1 MMKIMLLTCAFITST
16 TWGFVPTVESLFRHG
31 SNPDVTADGVTLT
44 LNIKRINQGEKTIS
58 NITDASLLRSE
69 REEDFYKVYFAKKDN
84 TLRLVQVRYSNGDY
98 SDNAIEH
105 KLYYPNF
112 TSYTVKADWEQA
124 EKGLFFGVLQS
135 LVLNDGAP
143 LLKYLK
149 ALEVPVKLND
159 EIINREKVELLAAYK
174 RYLII
179 TGKDR
184 NARKT
189 EINPLKPEEKEARDR
204 ADEVMAQPMYV
215 DTEQVKLGRDDGSIS
230 WIVNAGTLDSVFTYK
245 MRDLS
250 KVKLKSPLGDIEMIF
265 KDYWL
270 ANGTHSLPRFILIR
284 SLSGE
289 AYQVELTNL
298 RHHVVKE
305 AEFVK
310 QLNGWDQTL
319 KGKVSTEVRPPFM
332 L

>member
-1 MMKIMLLTCAFITST
+1 MKIFLLSLALVTTSVL
-16 TWGFVPTVESLFRHG
+16 GYVPTVESLFRHG
-31 SNPDVTADGVTLT
+31 ANPDVTADGVTLT
-44 LNIKRINQGEKTIS
+44 LNVKRINQGEKTIS
-58 NITDASLLRSE
+58 SITDASLLSGE
-69 REEDFYKVYFAKKDN
+69 REEDYYKVYFARKEN
-84 TLRLVQVRYSNGDY
+84 TLRLVQVRYTNGEY
-98 SDNAIEH
+98 SDAAIEH

-124 EKGLFFGVLQS
+124 EKGLFYGVLQS

-159 EIINREKVELLAAYK
+159 EIINREKVELLAEYK
-174 RYLII
+174 RYLIV

-189 EINPLKPEEKEARDR
+189 EVNPLKPDDREAREQVDR
-204 ADEVMAQPMYV
+204 VMAQPMYV
-215 DTEQVKLGRDDGSIS
+215 DTDHVKLGRDDGYIS
-230 WIVNAGTLDSVFTYK
+230 WMVNAGPLEAVFSYK
-245 MRDLS
+245 NRDLS
-250 KVKLKSPLGDIEMIF
+250 KVKLKSPLGELEMIF

-270 ANGTHSLPRFILIR
+270 ANGSHSLPRFILIR
-284 SLSGE
+284 SLSGQ

-305 AEFVK
+305 NDFIK
-310 QLNGWDQTL
+310 QLNEWDQTL

>member
-1 MMKIMLLTCAFITST
+1 MKLIFLSLVFVSSSVF
-16 TWGFVPTVESLFRHG
+16 GFVPTVESLFRHG

-44 LNIKRINQGEKTIS
+44 LSVKRINQGEKTIS
-58 NITDASLLRSE
+58 NITDASLLSDE
-69 REEDFYKVYFAKKDN
+69 REEDFYKIYFAKKDE
-84 TLRLVQVRYSNGDY
+84 TIRLVQVRYSNSEY
-98 SDNAIEH
+98 SDKAIEH

-112 TSYTVKADWEQA
+112 TSYTVKADWEQS
-124 EKGLFFGVLQS
+124 EKGVFFGVLQS

-149 ALEVPVKLND
+149 ALDVPVKLNE

-174 RYLII
+174 RYLIV

-189 EINPLKPEEKEARDR
+189 EINPLKPDDRDARER

-215 DTEQVKLGRDDGSIS
+215 DTDHVKLGRDEGSIS
-230 WIVNAGTLDSVFTYK
+230 WIVNAGPLESVFSYK
-245 MRDLS
+245 LRDLN
-250 KVKLKSPLGDIEMIF
+250 KIKIKSPLGEMEMLF

-270 ANGTHSLPRFILIR
+270 ANGSHSLPRFILIR
-284 SLSGE
+284 SLSGQ

-305 AEFVK
+305 NDFIK
-310 QLNGWDQTL
+310 QLNEWDQTL
-319 KGKVSTEVRPPFM
+319 KGKTSTEVRPPFM

>member
-1 MMKIMLLTCAFITST
+1 MKLFLLSLAFITSSA
-16 TWGFVPTVESLFRHG
+16 FAYVPTVESLFRHG

-44 LNIKRINQGEKTIS
+44 LNVKRINQGEKTIS
-58 NITDASLLRSE
+58 SITDASLLSSE
-69 REEDFYKVYFAKKDN
+69 REEDFYKVYLARKDN
-84 TLRLVQVRYSNGDY
+84 TLRLVQVRYASGEY
-98 SDNAIEH
+98 SENAIEH

-124 EKGLFFGVLQS
+124 EKGLFYGILQS
-135 LVLNDGAP
+135 LLLNDGAP

-149 ALEVPVKLND
+149 ALEVPVRLNE
-159 EIINREKVELLAAYK
+159 EIINREKVELLAEYK
-174 RYLII
+174 RYLIV

-189 EINPLKPEEKEARDR
+189 EVNPLKPDDKEAREHADR
-204 ADEVMAQPMYV
+204 VMALPMYV
-215 DTEQVKLGRDDGSIS
+215 DTEQVKLGRDDGYIS
-230 WIVNAGTLDSVFTYK
+230 WIVNAGPLEAVFSYK

-250 KVKLKSPLGDIEMIF
+250 KVKLKSPLGEVEMIL

-270 ANGTHSLPRFILIR
+270 ANGSHSLPRFILIR
-284 SLSGE
+284 SLSGQ

-298 RHHVVKE
+298 RHHAVKE
-305 AEFVK
+305 NDLIK
-310 QLNGWDQTL
+310 QLNEWDQTL
-319 KGKVSTEVRPPFM
+319 RGKASTEVRPPFM